1 MYLAVVG
8 AAAVVVALPALQ
20 NLSLETPGWTTF
32 LLLTGGAAV
41 AQLFTVRTKRNYA
54 YHTTGV
60 FLVAGALLLPAALV
74 ALMPLVLHAPD
85 WARRR
90 VSSAVQAFNVAAYTL
105 AVLAAYAGAHL
116 ARDLVHGANI
126 EAAAAGFVAMTRAR
140 RRAGRPLRA
149 DGRVHAALLALR
161 HGNLLDARA

>member
-1 MYLAVVG
+1 MRLGENRGLNASTLGGGAKSAAAADGRGKRRGLPFGATVYLAVVS

-20 NLSLETPGWTTF
+20 DLSLETPGWTTF
-32 LLLTGGAAV
+32 LLLTGCAAV

-74 ALMPLVLHAPD
+74 ALMPLALRAPD

-90 VSSAVQAFNVAAYTL
+90 GSSAPPGL
-105 AVLAAYAGAHL
+105 HL
-116 ARDLVHGANI
+116 APR
-126 EAAAAGFVAMTRAR
+126 TPP
-140 RRAGRPLRA
+140 RP
-149 DGRVHAALLALR
+149 
-161 HGNLLDARA
+161 